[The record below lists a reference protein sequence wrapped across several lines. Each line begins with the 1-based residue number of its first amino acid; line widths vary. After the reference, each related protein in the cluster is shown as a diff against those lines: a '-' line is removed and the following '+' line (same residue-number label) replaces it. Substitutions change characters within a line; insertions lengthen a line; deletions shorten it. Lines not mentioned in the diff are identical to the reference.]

1 MASPTEAG
9 TGKEGADV
17 GAWAPPVPPSACAP
31 VPPADGERLPDGF
44 TDTEADA
51 EADAEGD
58 AEAEAEAEAELLGE
72 WDAFGTFAAS
82 LRELGTT
89 SAAAAP

>member
-9 TGKEGADV
+9 TGNEGADT
-17 GAWAPPVPPSACAP
+17 GAWAPPVPPSACVP

-51 EADAEGD
+51 EAEADREGD
-58 AEAEAEAEAELLGE
+58 AEAEAEAEPLGE
-72 WDAFGTFAAS
+72 WAAFGTFAAS